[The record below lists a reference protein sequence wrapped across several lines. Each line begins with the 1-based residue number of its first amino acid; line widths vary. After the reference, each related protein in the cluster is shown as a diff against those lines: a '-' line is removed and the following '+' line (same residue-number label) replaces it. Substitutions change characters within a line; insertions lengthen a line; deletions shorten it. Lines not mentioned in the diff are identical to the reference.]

1 MSSHLLLSVPVFL
14 FALVFQGKAYDPL
27 ETFEGIETLDRTIK
41 DKSRD
46 RSIPLRF
53 YFPVGTTNSPVILFS
68 HGLGG
73 SRNGSSYLGKH
84 WAGRGYVAV
93 FMQHV
98 GSDESV
104 WKDVG
109 PLRRMFAL
117 KKAASSKNFMLRV
130 QDVSAVLDQLENLN
144 QKSDLPLSGKLD
156 LSRVGMTG
164 HSFGALTTQAVS
176 GEKIPLS

>member
-1 MSSHLLLSVPVFL
+1 
-14 FALVFQGKAYDPL
+14 LVYQGKAYNPL
-27 ETFEGIETLDRTIK
+27 ETFESIETLDRTIK

-46 RSIPLRF
+46 RSIPLKI
-53 YFPVGTTNSPVILFS
+53 YFPVGKTNSPVILFS

-73 SRNGSSYLGKH
+73 SRNGCSYLGKH

-144 QKSDLPLSGKLD
+144 QKSDFPFIRQDGSFQSGHVRSLIWCADDSSSFWRENSPLKK
-156 LSRVGMTG
+156 
-164 HSFGALTTQAVS
+164 A
-176 GEKIPLS
+176 

>member
-1 MSSHLLLSVPVFL
+1 MSSHLLLCVPVFL

-73 SRNGSSYLGKH
+73 SRNGCSYLGKH

-93 FMQHV
+93 FIQHV

-109 PLRRMFAL
+109 PLRRMF
-117 KKAASSKNFMLRV
+117 
-130 QDVSAVLDQLENLN
+130 
-144 QKSDLPLSGKLD
+144 
-156 LSRVGMTG
+156 
-164 HSFGALTTQAVS
+164 
-176 GEKIPLS
+176 